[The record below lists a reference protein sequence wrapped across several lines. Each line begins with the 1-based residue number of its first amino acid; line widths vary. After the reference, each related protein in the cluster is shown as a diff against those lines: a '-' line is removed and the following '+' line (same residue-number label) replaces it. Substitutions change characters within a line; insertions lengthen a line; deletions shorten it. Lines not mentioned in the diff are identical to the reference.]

1 MIASATTNILINA
14 TTTWCFEVA
23 RLPRAQWI
31 TGTAIMSA
39 LVIVFDY
46 ALKFSGVKIPF
57 PMLPTLKF
65 DLDGIPI
72 VMALFLYGPYS
83 ALTTCFVAFVAIL
96 ARSGAALS
104 ASMKALAEF
113 GTVLGLLPFYK
124 INPRGFRLFG
134 VASGTLSRIVV
145 MVVATYAAWPLIF
158 QSEQAA
164 LAFLPF
170 LAVFNAVA
178 AVISISGG
186 YLVYR
191 ALAKRAPAL
200 LPTKDRQM
208 QRVAFS
214 ATIVHYLIRAAA
226 SVESV
231 LTSIRVLSF
240 SRSSNDSLRFSRC
253 ENSRSSNL
261 EDV

>member
-1 MIASATTNILINA
+1 M
-14 TTTWCFEVA
+14 A
-23 RLPRAQWI
+23 RRMPRAQWM
-31 TGTAIMSA
+31 TGTAIMGA

-72 VMALFLYGPYS
+72 VLALFLFGPYS

-96 ARSGAALS
+96 ARSGAALN

-113 GTVLGLLPFYK
+113 GTVLGLIPFYK
-124 INPRGFRLFG
+124 INSRGFRLFG

-164 LAFLPF
+164 LAFVPF

-200 LPTKDRQM
+200 LPTKDRQI
-208 QRVAFS
+208 QRVAFRECPDQYQS
-214 ATIVHYLIRAAA
+214 SLVFSIKSMIA
-226 SVESV
+226 SGFRGVRTRDLPTSKTSKILAV
-231 LTSIRVLSF
+231 LKT
-240 SRSSNDSLRFSRC
+240 
-253 ENSRSSNL
+253 
-261 EDV
+261 